1 MYIEPTTGMALLVL
15 FGVIM
20 IGTVF
25 AISKARRKDI
35 SLTGFLVADREVGVI
50 RGAISSAVTFIWAPA
65 VFVCS
70 LKSFTQGIPG
80 IFWFML
86 PNILCF
92 IIFGFV
98 AARVRKLHPNGFT
111 LTQYIADQ
119 LNSRAAHFAVLSI
132 FLLWMLTAIIIN
144 GVAGGKMLSTVSG
157 LDYRV
162 AVFGLAAIAL
172 TYSLISGMRASIL
185 TDILQMSMVVGIA
198 FLLVPWVL
206 IKAGGLSTVG
216 KGLGGLAGLTNPFD
230 QTVMLQFGIVSAI
243 GLIGGTLQDQMFYQ
257 RAYSVK
263 KEDILKMFLLGGLLF
278 SIIPLSLSLLGFVG
292 AAMVEGG
299 TLVIDKPEMVGPEV
313 IGHFL
318 PAWAFGLFVLLAF
331 AGLASTLDSAFCAIS
346 SLVSIDIYR
355 KYIKPTASDHE
366 SLQAA
371 RFGMIVLGLLGVF
384 IALMEPDLIW
394 VFNFYAAVAVGGLAP
409 VLLILAGFIPK
420 STSVVVSVIVAL
432 AIALPSS
439 IYGNLHENYFFI
451 VGGPV
456 VALIISTAICAFS
469 IVKKE
474 STYG

>member
-1 MYIEPTTGMALLVL
+1 
-15 FGVIM
+15 
-20 IGTVF
+20 
-25 AISKARRKDI
+25 
-35 SLTGFLVADREVGVI
+35 
-50 RGAISSAVTFIWAPA
+50 
-65 VFVCS
+65 
-70 LKSFTQGIPG
+70 
-80 IFWFML
+80 
-86 PNILCF
+86 
-92 IIFGFV
+92 
-98 AARVRKLHPNGFT
+98 
-111 LTQYIADQ
+111 
-119 LNSRAAHFAVLSI
+119 
-132 FLLWMLTAIIIN
+132 
-144 GVAGGKMLSTVSG
+144 
-157 LDYRV
+157 
-162 AVFGLAAIAL
+162 
-172 TYSLISGMRASIL
+172 
-185 TDILQMSMVVGIA
+185 
-198 FLLVPWVL
+198 
-206 IKAGGLSTVG
+206 
-216 KGLGGLAGLTNPFD
+216 
-230 QTVMLQFGIVSAI
+230 
-243 GLIGGTLQDQMFYQ
+243 MFYQ

-355 KYIKPTASDHE
+355 RYIKPTASDHE

-371 RFGMIVLGLLGVF
+371 RIGMITLGFFGVF

-409 VLLILAGFIPK
+409 VLLVLAGFKPK

-451 VGGPV
+451 VGGPI
-456 VALIISTAICAFS
+456 VALIISTAICVFS

-474 STYG
+474 PTYG